1 MSRTPRSIGLA
12 ASRALRQEHDAP
24 LIRLVRRHAVL
35 LTETLGARIVAVGG
49 TADALLRQ
57 KLLGEYAG
65 LERLPRGFQG
75 GLMRLV
81 ARVVDN
87 DPAQTLDAV
96 IYLIEPNDP
105 TSHFPEALACK
116 RQCILHGKPF
126 LATYAAADLWL
137 AGLAVAHG
145 LQAPEPFDAGASAVA
160 LIAHDR
166 HKDAMVQFA
175 ERHFELLSAFG
186 ARYATGTTGTRLNA
200 MAARRGRGE
209 WAARDWVQRRN
220 SGPLGGDAQ
229 IAQLVLDGQ
238 CPHVLFFEDPRVPRE
253 HEADIQLLERACRV
267 AGDTALCVHDPA
279 TAEAW
284 AAAITA
290 RVHVY

>member
-1 MSRTPRSIGLA
+1 MLRGSQPPLSIGLA
-12 ASRALRQEHDAP
+12 ASRALRQEYDAP
-24 LIRLVRRHAVL
+24 LARLVRKHAAL
-35 LTETLGARIVAVGG
+35 LTETLAARIVAVGG
-49 TADALLRQ
+49 TVDALLRQ
-57 KLLGEYAG
+57 KLLAGYAG
-65 LERLPRGFQG
+65 LERLPRGHQG

-81 ARVVDN
+81 ARVVES
-87 DPAQTLDAV
+87 DPELAVDAV

-137 AGLAVAHG
+137 TGLGFAHG
-145 LQAPEPFDAGASAVA
+145 ALAPEPFDAGAAAVA

-166 HKDAMVQFA
+166 NKDAMVDFA
-175 ERHFELLSAFG
+175 QRHFDLLSAFG
-186 ARYATGTTGTRLNA
+186 TRYATGTTGARLNA
-200 MAARRGRGE
+200 MAARRGRP
-209 WAARDWVQRRN
+209 RWVEPRN

-229 IAQLVLDGQ
+229 IAQLVLEGR
-238 CPHVLFFEDPRVPRE
+238 CSHVLFFEDPRVPRE

-267 AGDTALCVHDPA
+267 VGDTALCLHDAA

-284 AAAITA
+284 AATIAA
-290 RVHVY
+290 RLR